1 MSNYF
6 TCTAGLRKNSAAILS
21 DYLSSQA
28 ASCIL
33 KRREVCLSL
42 HLDADDDDEVTET
55 RYFFPHIIFF
65 TNFFLNS
72 SAGSEEAEA
81 PPRQRILGFWS
92 VQLQGPLH
100 PPAPF
105 QPSSSVQFAF
115 S

>member
-1 MSNYF
+1 MIICHPQRLPAFS
-6 TCTAGLRKNSAAILS
+6 KE
-21 DYLSSQA
+21 
-28 ASCIL
+28 
-33 KRREVCLSL
+33 EVCLNL

-65 TNFFLNS
+65 FIIFFFNS

-105 QPSSSVQFAF
+105 QPGSSVQFAF